1 MTKRQLEVLQ
11 LMAEGLTNRQIAAV
25 LGISEHTVRNHAVKL
40 FRTMGV
46 PNRVLA
52 IQVARRIGEL
62 VDSMDKCG

>member
-11 LMAEGLTNRQIAAV
+11 LMAEGLTNKQIAV
-25 LGISEHTVRNHAVKL
+25 ILGISEHTVRNHAVKL

-52 IQVARRIGEL
+52 IQAARKIGKIIDEL
-62 VDSMDKCG
+62 GE